1 MKIRA
6 LVLSILVTV
15 FALPLAAQQAAG
27 KWNASIDTPQGPFAF
42 VFEFI
47 VDAAGTEEPAAL
59 IERLPRELRDRV
71 VRRLIDGDQED
82 RERALADCIGKIRAR
97 QSGRSRGVVLEALR
111 AAEARG
117 DLAAA
122 RIAQEELNRF
132 LSEKNRT

>member
-47 VDAAGTEEPAAL
+47 VDAAGKLTGSMQNEFIGSIPLKDAAL
-59 IERLPRELRDRV
+59 KGSELSFK
-71 VRRLIDGDQED
+71 LTIDGGPGGPMNISYKGTVKGD
-82 RERALADCIGKIRAR
+82 
-97 QSGRSRGVVLEALR
+97 
-111 AAEARG
+111 
-117 DLAAA
+117 DLAMTSKFEGTPPGGGPAENTFTA
-122 RIAQEELNRF
+122 HRA
-132 LSEKNRT
+132 K

>member
-47 VDAAGTEEPAAL
+47 VDAAGKLTGSMQNEFIGTAP
-59 IERLPRELRDRV
+59 IT
-71 VRRLIDGDQED
+71 DG
-82 RERALADCIGKIRAR
+82 
-97 QSGRSRGVVLEALR
+97 VLKGTDLSFTLKLNV
-111 AAEARG
+111 G
-117 DLAAA
+117 GDTPMTIKYTGTVKGDDLAMTSKFEGTPPGGGPAENSFTA
-122 RIAQEELNRF
+122 HRA
-132 LSEKNRT
+132 K